1 MTAEQA
7 IAALDRQLAKHGDTV
22 TLYRYDG
29 QPRAKIDEVTVK
41 GFVRPVKND
50 ELVGDIK
57 LDDIKIILS
66 PTGLGG
72 MSSLKKGH
80 KALVNGRELNI
91 ELPKPTRMQDVLVR
105 YDVVARG

>member
-1 MTAEQA
+1 MTPSEV
-7 IAALDRQLAKHGDTV
+7 IAALDRQLANHGDTV

-29 QPRAKIDEVTVK
+29 QRAKVDEVTVK

-57 LDDIKIILS
+57 LDDTKIILS

-72 MSSLKKGH
+72 MSALKKGH

-91 ELPKPTRMQDVLVR
+91 EIPKPTRMQDVLVR